1 VPLLY
6 LRGLVLYQEM
16 RLLETTDG
24 RTYRLTEDFR
34 HQSQVPAYAILSH
47 TWEEDQEVTFD
58 DINKDT
64 KSKYMKLR
72 SSLRLRPR
80 SEKRGYKKLRFCAQ
94 QAKRDGLQFFWV
106 DTCCIDKS
114 NSSELQR
121 AINSMFQWYQN
132 AAKCYLYLSDVSTA
146 GAKRKSWLSALQEAF
161 MGSRWFTRGWTLQE
175 LLAPKE
181 VEFFSKEGTCVGS
194 RFELKQLIHVI
205 TNIPPRA
212 LSGAP
217 LKEFGVDERL
227 SWAVGRQTTRIEDEV
242 YSLLGIFNVQLP
254 FIYEEGYDKALRRL
268 LDEIHTSHVDV
279 DQGGPEDMLRS
290 TIPFRRDKD
299 FISCGYLDA
308 VRRRCTKPAGC
319 TALVGLGGVG

>member
-1 VPLLY
+1 
-6 LRGLVLYQEM
+6 M

-34 HQSQVPAYAILSH
+34 LQSQVPPYAILSH

-94 QAKRDGLQFFWV
+94 QAKRDGLRFFWV

-114 NSSELQR
+114 NSSELQK

-132 AAKCYLYLSDVSTA
+132 AAKCYVYLSDVSTA
-146 GAKRKSWLSALQEAF
+146 GAKRKSWSSALQEAF

-175 LLAPKE
+175 LLAPTV
-181 VEFFSKEGTCVGS
+181 VEFFSKEGVCLGS
-194 RFELKQLIHVI
+194 RLELIQLIHDI
-205 TNIPPRA
+205 TNIPHKA
-212 LSGAP
+212 LSGAS
-217 LKEFGVDERL
+217 LQEFDADQKL
-227 SWAVGRQTTRIEDEV
+227 SWAAERQTTREEDEV
-242 YSLLGIFNVQLP
+242 YALVGIFGIELP
-254 FIYEEGYDKALRRL
+254 FIYDEGYDRALRRL
-268 LDEIHTSHVDV
+268 LEKIYNVPGVSFQQEKLVKSTVPFGRDNDFVTRDSLVALHRIHKEPGKH
-279 DQGGPEDMLRS
+279 
-290 TIPFRRDKD
+290 
-299 FISCGYLDA
+299 A
-308 VRRRCTKPAGC
+308 
-319 TALVGLGGVG
+319 ALVGLGGVG

>member
-1 VPLLY
+1 
-6 LRGLVLYQEM
+6 M

-64 KSKYMKLR
+64 KSKYRKLR

-94 QAKRDGLQFFWV
+94 QAKRDGLRFFWV

-114 NSSELQR
+114 NSSELQK

-132 AAKCYLYLSDVSTA
+132 AAKCYVYLSDVSTA
-146 GAKRKSWLSALQEAF
+146 GAKRKSWSSALQEAF

-175 LLAPKE
+175 LLAPTV
-181 VEFFSKEGTCVGS
+181 VEFFSKEGVYLGS
-194 RFELKQLIHVI
+194 RLELIQLIHDI
-205 TNIPPRA
+205 TNIPHKA
-212 LSGAP
+212 LSGAS
-217 LKEFGVDERL
+217 LQEFDADQKL
-227 SWAVGRQTTRIEDEV
+227 SWAAERQTTREEDEV
-242 YSLLGIFNVQLP
+242 YALVGIFGIELP
-254 FIYEEGYDKALRRL
+254 FIYDEGYDRALRRL
-268 LDEIHTSHVDV
+268 LEKIYNVPGVSFQQEKLVKSTVPFGRDNDFVTRDSLVALHRIHKEPGKH
-279 DQGGPEDMLRS
+279 
-290 TIPFRRDKD
+290 
-299 FISCGYLDA
+299 A
-308 VRRRCTKPAGC
+308 
-319 TALVGLGGVG
+319 ALVGLGGVG